1 MPDISKLLELLK
13 SDNPNVVKS
22 ALLALGYLKKE
33 ISLKNLLPFIKHK
46 HWQLREAAVKAI
58 ERLELKEAVDYLF
71 QRLDIVKE
79 TGRKII
85 LDLLTS
91 KKIPQEEEDNKK
103 VETHPRVKR
112 AIAYAIANIDKNY
125 LINPLINSLN
135 SENIN
140 MKIAAVNG
148 LGNIRNPI
156 AVKPLLEIINTD
168 NINLLQAIIVALG
181 KIKSEEP
188 VDKLIELSSH
198 KSEIIR
204 KEVIIAL
211 NHIKSPKGVQVFK
224 ERLTDDSVE
233 VRKTAVIALGNT
245 RDDAVLPL
253 LLKMAKDKSWQV
265 RKAVASSLI
274 NYRNE
279 DSIQQLIEFL
289 NDENE
294 DVVNEASLVFNKLYP
309 LVVEK

>member
-1 MPDISKLLELLK
+1 MPEISKILELLK

-22 ALLALGYLKKE
+22 ALLALGYLKAE
-33 ISLKNLLPFIKHK
+33 INLKHILPFVKHK
-46 HWQLREAAVKAI
+46 HWQLREAAVKSI
-58 ERLELKEAVDYLF
+58 EKLELKEAVDYLF
-71 QRLDIVKE
+71 QRLGIVKE

-85 LDLLTS
+85 LDLLTA
-91 KKIPQEEEDNKK
+91 KKIPQEEEGNTKI
-103 VETHPRVKR
+103 ETHPRVKK

-125 LINPLINSLN
+125 LINPLINSLK

-140 MKIAAVNG
+140 MKIAAING
-148 LGNIRNPI
+148 LGNIGNPV
-156 AVKPLLEIINTD
+156 AVKPLLEILDTSNLQ
-168 NINLLQAIIVALG
+168 LLQAIVVALG

-245 RDDAVLPL
+245 RDDSILPL
-253 LLKMAKDKSWQV
+253 LLKMANDKSWQV

-279 DSIQQLIEFL
+279 DSINQLIEFL
-289 NDENE
+289 NDESE

-309 LVVEK
+309 VVVEK